1 MINLEQNKLE
11 KILLWAMRF
20 LIVFILFTPVIVK
33 FGYMFP
39 FIVPRAFY
47 FQIIASILLIINI
60 AALAFFPNLRP
71 SWTKINKALALYFAV
86 AILTTITSIEPSK
99 SFIGTVERMFGL
111 YSFLHLGIVF
121 LAAITCLRDKKE
133 WIYFLAVMLT
143 ISLLPSTNFI
153 LMILGI
159 LPNYTS
165 SIMGNQTFLAAYGI
179 LNFFLAIY
187 LLTQTRKFRFLL
199 GIIILVQFSTI
210 ILTGVRGGFIGLVAS
225 ALFAIAYYAWKHP
238 KWRINFIGVGLILL
252 ATYGLIYVN
261 RENSVMRSI
270 SAIQK
275 ITNFS
280 LNDAT
285 IKARFS
291 MWKMAI
297 KGAMD
302 KPILGWGRE
311 NYSVVF
317 NKHFDSS
324 FNDAKVGEA
333 WEDRAHNIIFDELV
347 VGGLIGLISYLLVL
361 AAAFVSARK
370 EPILISLLIA
380 YTIQNLFGVENLNSS
395 ITFFILLAL
404 FNFSET
410 GEERKTDRKITR
422 KPAAYAIT
430 AVSTILVCISTYFF
444 TFQPVYANRD
454 MLMSGQSFL
463 QNNMKLSEQYFKQGI
478 ARIPLFPM
486 LKLELSSLLSTFD
499 PAQYGI
505 QISPNTYFDYLSNI
519 TKENEPLIAAFPY
532 EQRWHVNSI
541 QIYFRM
547 ALINMDVSYLDK
559 ADALL
564 IGLNKTTPNRKLFA
578 QLAENLQRAKEM
590 IAQQNIKK

>member
-1 MINLEQNKLE
+1 MTNIE
-11 KILLWAMRF
+11 KNRFETILLWAMRL
-20 LIVFILFTPVIVK
+20 LIVFTLFTPVIVK

-47 FQIIASILLIINI
+47 FQIITSILLIVNI

-71 SWTKINKALALYFAV
+71 SWTKINKVLVFYFAV

-111 YSFLHLGIVF
+111 YGFLHLGIVF

-133 WIYFLAVMLT
+133 WIYFLTVTLT
-143 ISLLPSTNFI
+143 ISLLPSMNFI

-159 LPNYTS
+159 LPTYTS

-187 LLTQTRKFRFLL
+187 LLTQTKKFKFLL

-225 ALFAIAYYAWKHP
+225 ALFAIVYYAWNHP
-238 KWRINFIGVGLILL
+238 KWRINFIGIGLILL

-261 RENSVMRSI
+261 RENSKLRSI
-270 SAIQK
+270 PALQK

-280 LNDAT
+280 LDDAT

-291 MWKMAI
+291 MWKMAL
-297 KGAMD
+297 KGAME

-324 FNDAKVGEA
+324 FNEAKVGES

-347 VGGLIGLISYLLVL
+347 VGGLIGLISYLLIL
-361 AAAFVSARK
+361 ATAFVSARK

-410 GEERKTDRKITR
+410 GEEKNHNREIAK
-422 KPAAYAIT
+422 KPSAYAIT
-430 AVSTILVCISTYFF
+430 AVSTILICISTYFF
-444 TFQPVYANRD
+444 TFQPIYANSD
-454 MLMSGQSFL
+454 MLLSGQSFL
-463 QNNMKLSEQYFKQGI
+463 QNNLKLSEQYFKQGI

-486 LKLELSSLLSTFD
+486 LKLELSSLLATFD
-499 PAQYGI
+499 PAQYGV
-505 QISPNTYFDYLSNI
+505 QIPPNIYFDYLSNI
-519 TKENEPLIAAFPY
+519 TEENEPLIAAFPY

-541 QIYFRM
+541 QIYFKM
-547 ALINMDVSYLDK
+547 ALINMDASYLDK

-564 IGLNKTTPNRKLFA
+564 IGLNKSTPNRKMFA
-578 QLAENLQRAKEM
+578 QLAENSQRVRTM
-590 IAQQNIKK
+590 LAQQNIKK